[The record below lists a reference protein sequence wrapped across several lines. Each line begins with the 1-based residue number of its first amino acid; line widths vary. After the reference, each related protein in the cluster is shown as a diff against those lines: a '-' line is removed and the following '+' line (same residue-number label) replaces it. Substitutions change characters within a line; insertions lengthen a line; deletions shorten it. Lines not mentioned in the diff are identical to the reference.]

1 MQVVTDILC
10 NICTFS
16 LYHVLFKLIC
26 TCNMQVIH
34 NEITMCDMV
43 ISYYIII
50 MITVHVTVDNVSVT
64 YNVRIIDG

>member
-1 MQVVTDILC
+1 
-10 NICTFS
+10 
-16 LYHVLFKLIC
+16 
-26 TCNMQVIH
+26 MQVIH